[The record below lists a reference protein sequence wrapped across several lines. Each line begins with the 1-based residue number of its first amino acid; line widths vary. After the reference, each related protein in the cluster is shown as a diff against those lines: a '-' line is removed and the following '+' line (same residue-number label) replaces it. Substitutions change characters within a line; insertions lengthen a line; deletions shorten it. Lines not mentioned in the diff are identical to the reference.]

1 MINDEDDNY
10 FEELELFNK
19 VLNALQNYSDKK
31 I

>member
-19 VLNALQNYSDKK
+19 VLDALQNDSDKD